1 MSTRPTTPRR
11 ARIRTIAPAAH
22 AMVTAGPSGLW
33 IVTGHGKRA
42 RGTQRNWV
50 AVEGAFPTPFG
61 RRTRRPHAPQAQSS
75 VLSNRTSGVGS
86 RRSVCDTDGRELT
99 DERRYAPTSVPLR
112 RNPCSRPPES
122 LFHFTGI
129 RSHPC
134 RRLGSRRRRKRLP
147 RRTRSSVSPQ
157 PPLPV
162 RSLWDGADCQ
172 TVSRLVREP
181 RRRPKRWCPARPGR
195 FHRGS
200 CPDRRPRRI
209 SARARRSCS
218 SVSSVSSCTSSSTA
232 ASASAAAQSFST

>member
-86 RRSVCDTDGRELT
+86 RRS
-99 DERRYAPTSVPLR
+99 
-112 RNPCSRPPES
+112 
-122 LFHFTGI
+122 
-129 RSHPC
+129 
-134 RRLGSRRRRKRLP
+134 
-147 RRTRSSVSPQ
+147 
-157 PPLPV
+157 
-162 RSLWDGADCQ
+162 
-172 TVSRLVREP
+172 
-181 RRRPKRWCPARPGR
+181 
-195 FHRGS
+195 
-200 CPDRRPRRI
+200 
-209 SARARRSCS
+209 
-218 SVSSVSSCTSSSTA
+218 A
-232 ASASAAAQSFST
+232 ATPMGGN